1 MANNIIHMSA
11 YSDPQ
16 QDTAPMI
23 REQED
28 AVQFMGEM
36 AARALKIED
45 SDLRLQ
51 LLGDL
56 FFQVAVRGSATAA
69 AAYYQP
75 EAFGGLDE
83 NVPDRNKD
91 GTLKKTI
98 RNFHLILKTAAA
110 FGNVRFNT
118 FTGSFEEDGKPWT
131 DDDLSRSMGYIETY
145 YSLKSREDFF
155 HALNLWKTDVA
166 YHPIAELIQTAIWD
180 GHDHI
185 SRFLPDVLGAADTA
199 YTREVSRLLFH
210 CGIARLMDPGCKA
223 DYMLILTGKQGSGK
237 STAVRFLAMD
247 DRWYTE
253 LSDIRDEKAVG
264 ERLRGKWIVEL
275 GELSAFRAST
285 EEIKSFTSRQ
295 SDRFRLAYDRL
306 AQDFPRSCIFI
317 GTTNNPRP
325 LRDRTGNRRFLP
337 VATGACAKELFRE
350 EGAVR
355 QEIAQCWAQSFALWQ
370 AGEVQPFPSPLLL
383 EQIAQM
389 QTDTLEDDTRV
400 GDIRRYLTDP
410 NHDPQQVCIKQLWRE
425 ALGEL
430 GNPARRD
437 SLFIAE
443 VMDNMDGWKRSDTPI
458 SNGMYRGQKCWHKLT
473 SNH

>member
-1 MANNIIHMSA
+1 MANNIIHMAA
-11 YSDPQ
+11 YNEKLPDETP
-16 QDTAPMI
+16 AV

-36 AARALKIED
+36 VARALKIED
-45 SDLRLQ
+45 RDLRLQ

-56 FFQVAVRGSATAA
+56 FFQVAVHGCATGA

-75 EAFGGLDE
+75 EAFGGLQEDA
-83 NVPDRNKD
+83 PDRNKD

-98 RNFHLILKTAAA
+98 RNFHLILKTAGV

-155 HALNLWKTDVA
+155 HALNLWKRDIA
-166 YHPIAELIQTAIWD
+166 YHPIAERMEAANWD

-199 YTREVSRLLFH
+199 YNREVSRLLFH

-223 DYMLILTGKQGSGK
+223 DYMVILTGKQGSGK

-337 VATGACAKELFRE
+337 VETGACAKDLFRE
-350 EGAVR
+350 EAAVR
-355 QEIAQCWAQSFALWQ
+355 EEIAQCWAQSLALWR
-370 AGEVQPFPSPLLL
+370 AGDVRPYPSPLLL
-383 EQIAQM
+383 EQIEQR
-389 QTDTLEDDTRV
+389 QTDTLEDDVRV
-400 GDIRRYLTDP
+400 GDIQRYLSDP
-410 NHDPQQVCIKQLWRE
+410 NHDAKQVCIKQLWRE

-430 GNPARRD
+430 GNPTRRD
-437 SLFIAE
+437 SNFIAE
-443 VMDNMDGWKRSDTPI
+443 VMDNMEGRKRSEKTIDYGQDR
-458 SNGMYRGQKCWHKLT
+458 SQKCWFKT
-473 SNH
+473 ET